1 MSNSAPVNEKRLLGI
16 GGSMKLLITGNLG
29 YVGPSV
35 VKRLRMSHPQATL
48 IGYDIGYFASQL
60 TNEDLIPECYLDQ
73 QYFAD
78 VRNFPD
84 SILKDVD
91 AIVYLAAISND
102 PMGNKYEAVTLDIN
116 YRSTLALAT
125 KAKEAGVNA
134 LVFASSCST
143 YGFAESEAMT
153 ENSPLNPL
161 TAYAKS
167 KVYTEKGLQDLATDQ
182 FRITCLRFSTACG
195 MSERLRLDLVLNDF
209 VASAVASRKITILS
223 DGTPWRPLIHV
234 KDMARAIDWAIE
246 RPLSA
251 NGPFLVVNVGMN
263 EWNYQVKDLAEAV
276 ARIIPG
282 TEVSINKNAQPDK
295 RSYRVNFD
303 LFRAL
308 APKHQPL
315 YDLDMTIKELKEGL
329 EAISFKEKEFRN
341 TNFMRLKIIDSL
353 REQGYL
359 DEHLKW
365 TFHTR
370 Y

>member
-1 MSNSAPVNEKRLLGI
+1 
-16 GGSMKLLITGNLG
+16 MKVLITGNMG
-29 YVGPSV
+29 YIGPSV
-35 VKRLRMSHPQATL
+35 VKCLKINYPEATL
-48 IGYDIGYFASQL
+48 IGYDMGYFASQL
-60 TNEDLIPECYLDQ
+60 TGVDMLPECYLDR

-78 VRNFPD
+78 VRNFPE
-84 SILKDVD
+84 SILKGID

-116 YRSTLALAT
+116 YKSALALAI
-125 KAKEAGVNA
+125 KAKEAGGKA
-134 LVFASSCST
+134 FVFASSCST
-143 YGFAESEAMT
+143 YGFAENEAMT

-167 KVYTEKGLQDLATDQ
+167 KVFTEKGLQDLATDR

-234 KDMARAIDWAIE
+234 KDMSRAIDWAIGRSLAE
-246 RPLSA
+246 G
-251 NGPFLVVNVGMN
+251 GPFLVVNVGAN
-263 EWNYQVKDLAEAV
+263 EWNYQVRVLAEAV

-303 LFRAL
+303 LFRSL
-308 APKHQPL
+308 APKHQPV
-315 YDLDMTIKELKEGL
+315 YNLDMTIKELKEGL
-329 EAISFKEKEFRN
+329 EAMSFKEQDFRN

-353 REQGYL
+353 TEKGCL
-359 DEHLKW
+359 DVNLNW
-365 TFHTR
+365 TFR
-370 Y
+370 SRS